1 MSATCRQSGRVA
13 ALLVIALIG
22 IAGCG
27 GSGSSTP
34 SSAPSQPLHLYRVR
48 LTGRAEIPKGAANGS
63 GSAIIAIHRGS
74 VVCWRFV
81 HLHGFLN
88 PTVAQIHV
96 GFNGRAGRVLQ
107 PLSTGPRLHHRG
119 CIQTSPAAVTA
130 IERDPSSYYVD
141 VHSQLY
147 PDGAVRGQLW

>member
-1 MSATCRQSGRVA
+1 MRPGCLRGDDDWPNPVMSATCRQSGRLA
-13 ALLVIALIG
+13 ALLVIALVG

-27 GSGSSTP
+27 GSGS
-34 SSAPSQPLHLYRVR
+34 
-48 LTGRAEIPKGAANGS
+48 
-63 GSAIIAIHRGS
+63 S

-88 PTVAQIHV
+88 ATVAQIHV
-96 GFNGRAGRVLQ
+96 GFNGRAGRLLQ
-107 PLSTGPRLHHRG
+107 LLSSGPRLRHRG

-130 IERDPSSYYVD
+130 IERDPSNYYVD

-147 PDGAVRGQLW
+147 PAGAVRGQL